1 MRPTT
6 RLPWVGKGSE
16 ALNEGIY
23 HHWQYR
29 TQVFLSPCVHVPV
42 RVPGILEK
50 TVNQIGLFLFSLV
63 NKGQVP
69 SRVAA
74 GCENSQNARA
84 LAD

>member
-29 TQVFLSPCVHVPV
+29 TQVFLSPRGVVLALEGKWKGPRD
-42 RVPGILEK
+42 RV
-50 TVNQIGLFLFSLV
+50 
-63 NKGQVP
+63 
-69 SRVAA
+69 
-74 GCENSQNARA
+74 
-84 LAD
+84 